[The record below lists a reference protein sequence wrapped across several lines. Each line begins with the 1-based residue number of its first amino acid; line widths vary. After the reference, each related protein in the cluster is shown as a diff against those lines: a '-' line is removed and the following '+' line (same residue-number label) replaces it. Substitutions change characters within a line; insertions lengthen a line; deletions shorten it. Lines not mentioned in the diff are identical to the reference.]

1 MTAMIEQIVQYLRR
15 SGWVQ
20 QSVEAVLPDLPRWER
35 HLRSRGVTIVP
46 DLPSRSWSAANS
58 RAHNELILLMM
69 QAHRERD
76 RSREHEHRNLTRI
89 RPFKS

>member
-1 MTAMIEQIVQYLRR
+1 MTTMVEQIVRYLRR

-20 QSVEAVLPDLPRWER
+20 QSVEKVLPDLPRWER
-35 HLRSRGVTIVP
+35 HLRSRGITVIP
-46 DLPSRSWSAANS
+46 HLPSRSWSAATS

-76 RSREHEHRNLTRI
+76 GSREHDHRNLTGI

>member
-1 MTAMIEQIVQYLRR
+1 MVEEIARYLRR

-20 QSVEAVLPDLPRWER
+20 QSVERVMPDLPRWER
-35 HLRSRGVTIVP
+35 HLRSRGVTVIP
-46 DLPSRSWSAANS
+46 HLPSRSWSPANS

-76 RSREHEHRNLTRI
+76 GSREHAHRNLTMV
-89 RPFKS
+89 RPYKP